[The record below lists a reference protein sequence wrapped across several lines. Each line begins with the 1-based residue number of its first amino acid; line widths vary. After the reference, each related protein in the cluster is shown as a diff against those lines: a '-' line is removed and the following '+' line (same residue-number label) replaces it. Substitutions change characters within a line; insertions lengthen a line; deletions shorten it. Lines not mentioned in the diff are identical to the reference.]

1 MNQTQ
6 STHPSGGSKPKPGGK
21 TCGFCLGAANL
32 PKGVACGY
40 SEGAGFIVL
49 TELPWPRLP
58 LLPVAPHPPLRRRPR
73 ALARRVLGRPGCRCA
88 LALSTVSQTQQRP
101 SALRRCS
108 GGDDSSTASASCVR
122 GAGPCTRL
130 CPHSSSAR
138 HVPPPRSAAAEAGA
152 ARRRGGGDSSRRHRQ
167 GGVPVHS
174 HWGLPSRPSAGHQQR
189 QKKARGDGVGRR
201 PKTPPDDQD
210 ERSPARATAAAVVVS
225 VTEAL
230 ERGRGNG
237 TRETAQE
244 LQHGCG
250 EDCWRSASLAALHAR
265 PRALH

>member
-1 MNQTQ
+1 VY
-6 STHPSGGSKPKPGGK
+6 SGVP
-21 TCGFCLGAANL
+21 
-32 PKGVACGY
+32 
-40 SEGAGFIVL
+40 GAGVRWL
-49 TELPWPRLP
+49 CP
-58 LLPVAPHPPLRRRPR
+58 LSVKHSRGRAHCDGVQGATTLRRRRRAVSGAQDR
-73 ALARRVLGRPGCRCA
+73 ALGCVPTPARPVT
-88 LALSTVSQTQQRP
+88 S
-101 SALRRCS
+101 
-108 GGDDSSTASASCVR
+108 
-122 GAGPCTRL
+122 
-130 CPHSSSAR
+130 
-138 HVPPPRSAAAEAGA
+138 PPPRSAAAEAGA